1 MFRRPVRDRVTCWLC
16 EKYLG
21 FFINGLCSRDMSMVR
36 DQVTCMWSLFG
47 RLACGSWMGNLLVAW
62 KNLRFFTNNG
72 VLDLHIMSFSLP
84 SSKMIQRFTFFV
96 HVLLVIFYGSH
107 LLNLSGNFW
116 GKFLKISSWC
126 LYMHFTWFERYAPF
140 LSVSLFLLIILAS
153 NLLEPVCRSL
163 HDFHYALV
171 IFLELT
177 TL

>member
-1 MFRRPVRDRVTCWLC
+1 
-16 EKYLG
+16 
-21 FFINGLCSRDMSMVR
+21 
-36 DQVTCMWSLFG
+36 MWSLFG
-47 RLACGSWMGNLLVAW
+47 RLTCGSWMGNLLVAW
-62 KNLRFFTNNG
+62 KNLGFFTNNG
-72 VLDLHIMSFSLP
+72 VLDLYIMSFSLP
-84 SSKMIQRFTFFV
+84 SSKMIQRFIFFV
-96 HVLLVIFYGSH
+96 HALLVIFYGSH

-126 LYMHFTWFERYAPF
+126 LCMYFTWFERYAPF